1 MSPHAWGFLITF
13 AGVLV
18 LCPDTLFIRLIQA
31 QGASEWSIV
40 FWRGLLTGVGVL
52 ALYRIV
58 EGEGW
63 LKRFFAL
70 DRWVVI
76 VSVTLSVQGLTFILS
91 LANTAVANTLIIVA
105 VSPMFTAVFA
115 WAFLSERPPLRTWL
129 TTAAALTG
137 MLVIFH
143 HDIGSG
149 SIVGD
154 LLALLTAAG
163 LGVVFVVVR
172 HRRTVN
178 MMPAMC
184 LGKLMSAVVVLP
196 LAAPFQMSGMGL
208 GLMFFLGLVLL
219 PFSMAML
226 TLGPRYIPAPEV
238 SLLLLTE
245 SALAPLIVWAVIGET
260 ASQSTVVGGVI
271 VLTALMLNAATGLW
285 KGDFAPPPLTDEQA
299 VLSNHGL

>member
-1 MSPHAWGFLITF
+1 MSPHVYGFLITF

-18 LCPDTLFIRLIQA
+18 LCPDTLLIRLIQA

-52 ALYRIV
+52 AFYRIA
-58 EGEGW
+58 EGDGW
-63 LKRFFAL
+63 LKRLFTV
-70 DRWVVI
+70 DRWVMI
-76 VSVTLSVQGLTFILS
+76 VSLTLTVQGLAFILS

-105 VSPMFTAVFA
+105 TSPMFTAIFA
-115 WAFLSERPPLRTWL
+115 WAFLRERPPLRTWL
-129 TTAAALTG
+129 TTGAAFAG

-143 HDIGSG
+143 HDVGSG
-149 SIVGD
+149 SLVGD
-154 LLALLTAAG
+154 LLALVTAAG

-178 MMPAMC
+178 MIPAMS
-184 LGKLMSAVVVLP
+184 LGKIMSAIIVLP
-196 LAAPFQMSGMGL
+196 LAAPFQMSIAGL
-208 GLMFFLGLVLL
+208 GLMVFLGLVML

-245 SALAPLIVWAVIGET
+245 SALAPLIVWGVIGET
-260 ASQSTVVGGVI
+260 ASQSTVVGGVV
-271 VLTALMLNAATGLW
+271 VLTALMVNAAVGLW
-285 KGDFAPPPLTDEQA
+285 KGDFATPPLSDDHPPP
-299 VLSNHGL
+299 NPGL